1 MSQAFHLALPV
12 QDLSRA
18 KQFYVD
24 ILGAEL
30 KRSSFNWVDVDFY
43 GNQLSL
49 HLVTS
54 AAQRPESTM
63 IDGDPVP
70 ALHFGMILE
79 QEAWEKLQK
88 DLHSKKVDFLIG
100 PKIRFPD
107 AEAEQG
113 TFFITDPDGH
123 YLEFKYFTDTSKGLW
138 Y

>member
-1 MSQAFHLALPV
+1 MAQAFHLALPV
-12 QDLSRA
+12 KDLQKARD
-18 KQFYVD
+18 FYVNT
-24 ILGAEL
+24 LGAIL

-54 AAQRPESTM
+54 SADRPESTM

-79 QEAWEKLQK
+79 KDTWENLQK
-88 DLHSKKVDFLIG
+88 DLHGKKVDFKIG

-113 TFFITDPDGH
+113 TFFITDPDGN
-123 YLEFKYFTDTSKGLW
+123 YLEFKYFTDNSKGIW